1 MARSRSEL
9 SDLAAREL
17 ADNARQSVADAKK
30 ALAES
35 VKQANEGFETSMDNS
50 FSDAG
55 YAKSSGEYAQEAILC
70 STVFSQYVSA

>member
-1 MARSRSEL
+1 VARSRSEL